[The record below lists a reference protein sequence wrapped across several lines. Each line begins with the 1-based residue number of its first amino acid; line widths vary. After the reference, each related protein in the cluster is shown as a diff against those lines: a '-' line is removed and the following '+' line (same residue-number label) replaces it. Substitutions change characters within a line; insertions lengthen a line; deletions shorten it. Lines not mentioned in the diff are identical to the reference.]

1 MKHLKR
7 PGTVFGLVCLLIN
20 SAQAAV
26 SGQIQAQLII
36 SAGCQVTSGSA
47 GAGALGNESGLLDF
61 GSQGPTWNAPL
72 NAQLHSNNGNL
83 AVACG
88 GSSSSPTS
96 FTVSINGGTHGDG
109 TSRYLS
115 NGSRSV
121 PYRLSVDAAG
131 TDNYRIG
138 QQHTFAAGSGTQ
150 IPIPVYG
157 AVLAN
162 QGALPSGTYSDT
174 LTVTLDW

>member
-7 PGTVFGLVCLLIN
+7 AGTVLGLVCLLVN
-20 SAQAAV
+20 TAQAAV

-36 SAGCQVTSGSA
+36 SAGCQVTSA
-47 GAGALGNESGLLDF
+47 GGGGTGNNPGLLDF
-61 GSQGPTWNAPL
+61 GSQGPTWTAPL
-72 NAQLHSNNGNL
+72 NAQMHSSNGNL
-83 AVACG
+83 AVTCG
-88 GSSSSPTS
+88 ASSSGPTS
-96 FTVSINGGTHGDG
+96 FTVSIDGGTHGDG
-109 TSRYLS
+109 TARYLS

-121 PYRLSVDAAG
+121 PYRLTVDAAG

-150 IPIPVYG
+150 IAIPVYG

-162 QGALPSGTYSDT
+162 KGALPAGTYSDT